1 MSGPAATAFRW
12 KKYRFDVPGHAAR
25 QSGKHLPG
33 KFVSLPDSLPSLP
46 WGFEKRMSAKAGLS
60 QSLTE
65 PSVLSNR
72 AAGGR
77 TKLGMGT
84 PRQVL
89 PDVASV
95 VVWGVETSIVGF
107 HLFFRMRFSSS
118 WLLGK
123 KVHKE
128 PYIYCDKRASCIF
141 ELAYYALTIFC
152 PIEKVS
158 FVRLCSD
165 SVYCTWFTVLTK
177 NVFYF

>member
-12 KKYRFDVPGHAAR
+12 KKYRFDMPGHVAR

-46 WGFEKRMSAKAGLS
+46 WGFEKRMLAKTGFS
-60 QSLTE
+60 QSLTG

-84 PRQVL
+84 PRHVL

-95 VVWGVETSIVGF
+95 VESEESRPALWGFI
-107 HLFFRMRFSSS
+107 FSSECDDFPV
-118 WLLGK
+118 LGFLEK
-123 KVHKE
+123 K
-128 PYIYCDKRASCIF
+128 YIRSHIF
-141 ELAYYALTIFC
+141 VVTTCFMYFQTSLFLSYRE
-152 PIEKVS
+152 S
-158 FVRLCSD
+158 FLCA
-165 SVYCTWFTVLTK
+165 VA
-177 NVFYF
+177 